1 MQLMLY
7 NTLTRKKEVFAPLKN
22 NIVRAYF
29 CGPTVQDS
37 PHIGHARAFIAF
49 DILVRY
55 LKFKGYK
62 VFFIRNVTDIDD
74 KIIEKAKKENVTPF
88 EIAHRYYLEF
98 LHAADAL
105 KLLHPNI
112 EPFATGH
119 IPEIIELIKKLID
132 KGFAYT
138 TKSGDVYFDVLKF
151 KEYGKLSGQRISELK
166 AGARIKPGE
175 EKKNPIDFALWK
187 AAKPGEPS
195 WPSPWGRGRPGWHIE
210 CSAMTMKYLGETI
223 DIHGGGADLI
233 FPHHENEIAQSEAAT
248 GKPFAR
254 FWFHVGLLR
263 MRGDKMSKSLGNIV
277 PIFEAL
283 RRYDHETIRLWAIN
297 THYRKPIDFYW
308 DLLENTEKI
317 LDDMYSSLFL
327 AEQQLETEH
336 KTTESLNDFN
346 ERLRDFIAEFKKA
359 MNDDLNTPKALGIL
373 RDFTEFL
380 KSNLNR
386 LSKSQIETAI
396 KEIRELGWVLGI
408 LQMSLEERIQEKRRR
423 GKDISTIVPPNYIE
437 SGDIKPFLDL
447 IIAVRN
453 ELRKRK
459 IFDLADS
466 IRERL
471 KQMGIALED
480 SKEGTKWRI
489 KK

>member
-1 MQLMLY
+1 M
-7 NTLTRKKEVFAPLKN
+7 
-22 NIVRAYF
+22 
-29 CGPTVQDS
+29 
-37 PHIGHARAFIAF
+37 
-49 DILVRY
+49 
-55 LKFKGYK
+55 
-62 VFFIRNVTDIDD
+62 
-74 KIIEKAKKENVTPF
+74 
-88 EIAHRYYLEF
+88 
-98 LHAADAL
+98 
-105 KLLHPNI
+105 
-112 EPFATGH
+112 
-119 IPEIIELIKKLID
+119 
-132 KGFAYT
+132 
-138 TKSGDVYFDVLKF
+138 
-151 KEYGKLSGQRISELK
+151 
-166 AGARIKPGE
+166 
-175 EKKNPIDFALWK
+175 
-187 AAKPGEPS
+187 
-195 WPSPWGRGRPGWHIE
+195 
-210 CSAMTMKYLGETI
+210 
-223 DIHGGGADLI
+223 
-233 FPHHENEIAQSEAAT
+233 
-248 GKPFAR
+248 
-254 FWFHVGLLR
+254 
-263 MRGDKMSKSLGNIV
+263 
-277 PIFEAL
+277 
-283 RRYDHETIRLWAIN
+283 
-297 THYRKPIDFYW
+297 
-308 DLLENTEKI
+308 ENTEKI